1 MIIRDLERF
10 TRAQEHDYA
19 RALSE
24 IRAGRKRSHWM
35 WYIFPQ
41 LAGLGMSSTSQFYAI
56 DDLDEAAAYL
66 EHPVLGPRLLEISGA
81 LLELDTDNASA
92 VFGWPDDLKLHSCM
106 TLFHRAAPAEPVFTQ
121 VLDKF
126 FGGREDL
133 QTLRLLGM

>member
-24 IRAGRKRSHWM
+24 IQAGRKRSHWM